1 MRLLSA
7 LLITGLCVMY
17 SGLSFGQSTAATAV
31 NISSVTLWNNNA
43 PTTAN
48 HCLNAVAAQAPFS
61 GGGVMTD
68 VAWFKFTVPATL
80 TGQPVYSASSRIQV
94 VPTGFDAIV
103 EYFSGPAGAPVFRQ
117 FVNAAGSGAQEVLRT
132 DWTINVVSPGTEYF
146 IRVSS
151 ATDVPSGCFTIGVQ
165 YYPGAHVR
173 NGWSPYP
180 SGQNPL
186 VGYDYN
192 EQVRRNIDT
201 PQLVAFNSNVQATR
215 FRLVDATLPPGSA
228 GCTVEING
236 VVSTANLTA
245 FSCVCYGITYNVF
258 VQMRMDGVWTGETDV
273 RQIIMKPY
281 PLAAPT
287 INSIPAGQCVTV
299 PTSGSVQ
306 CSFVTSNTIF
316 EWEWCTPGLSCF
328 TVNGPA
334 PGNTQCLL
342 SSATCLKFG
351 RTYTVRVRAQVCGQW
366 TGWSSPRCV
375 TVPQMPYAQVTNCP
389 GGTVGNGTVLIA
401 TFINGVNQYV
411 WLYTPIAVGSPMIP
425 IGPAIIQTTSN
436 NTTFLNSSIPN
447 GVYRVQVKP
456 RSTTCGLTQE
466 GEYGQWCIIYKG
478 VGYQGQFMVV
488 EDEEVTEEMRSN
500 LLRTEIEYY
509 DYVANKPI
517 EVLSLESRMAN
528 ELTFSVLTSGMTG
541 TGVLTMMNA
550 AGQTVLEQSVN
561 YSGENPRVIV
571 PTPYTLSSGLYFV
584 TFHGEHG
591 EGATKVF
598 LE

>member
-1 MRLLSA
+1 MRLLSVF
-7 LLITGLCVMY
+7 LITGLWVLY

-43 PTTAN
+43 PNTAN

-61 GGGVMTD
+61 GGGAMTD

-80 TGQPVYSASSRIQV
+80 SGQPVYSASSRIQV

-103 EYFSGPAGAPVFRQ
+103 EYFSGPAGSPVFRQ
-117 FVNAAGSGAQEVLRT
+117 FVNAASSGAQEVLRT

-165 YYPGAHVR
+165 YYPGAHLR

-180 SGQNPL
+180 SGQNPQ
-186 VGYDYN
+186 VGYDFGD
-192 EQVRRNIDT
+192 QVRRNIDT
-201 PQLVAFNSNVQATR
+201 PQLVAFNTNVQATR
-215 FRLVDATLPPGSA
+215 FRLVDSSLPSGSP
-228 GCTVEING
+228 GCTVEVNG
-236 VVSTANLTA
+236 VVS
-245 FSCVCYGITYNVF
+245 FSVLNTFPCVCYGVTYNVF
-258 VQMRMDGVWTGETDV
+258 VQLRMDGIWTGETDV
-273 RQIIMKPY
+273 RQLIMKPF
-281 PLAAPT
+281 PLAAPS

-299 PTSGSVQ
+299 PTSGLVQ
-306 CSFVTSNTIF
+306 CSFVTANTIF
-316 EWEWCTPGLSCF
+316 EWEWCTPGLPCF
-328 TVNGPA
+328 TVNGTA

-366 TGWSSPRCV
+366 TGWSAPRCV
-375 TVPQMPYAQVTNCP
+375 SIPQIPYTQVTNCP
-389 GGTVGNGTVLIA
+389 SNTVGNGAVLIA
-401 TFINGVNQYV
+401 SFINGVNQYV

-425 IGPAIIQTTSN
+425 IGPAIVQTTGN
-436 NTTFLNSSIPN
+436 NTTFTNSSIPN

-466 GEYGQWCIIYKG
+466 GEYGQWCILYKG
-478 VGYQGQFMVV
+478 VSYQGQFMVV
-488 EDEEVTEEMRSN
+488 EDEDVTEEMRNN
-500 LLRTEIEYY
+500 LLKTEYEYY

-517 EVLSLESRMAN
+517 DVLTLESRSAT
-528 ELTFSVLTSGMTG
+528 ELTFTVLTSGMSG
-541 TGVLTMMNA
+541 SGVLTMMNA
-550 AGQTVLEQSVN
+550 AGQVVLEQPVD
-561 YSGENPRVIV
+561 YSGETPRVIV
-571 PTPYTLSSGLYFV
+571 PTPATLSSGLYFV
-584 TFHGEHG
+584 TFLGEHG

>member
-7 LLITGLCVMY
+7 LLITGLCVLC
-17 SGLSFGQSTAATAV
+17 SALSFAQSSAVTAV

-43 PTTAN
+43 PATAN

-61 GGGVMTD
+61 GGGAMTD
-68 VAWFKFTVPATL
+68 VAWFKFTVPANL
-80 TGQPVYSASSRIQV
+80 AGQPVYSASSRIQV

-103 EYFSGPAGAPVFRQ
+103 EYFSGTAGAPVFRQ
-117 FVNAAGSGAQEVLRT
+117 FVNAAGSDAQEVLRT

-151 ATDVPSGCFTIGVQ
+151 ATDVASGCFTIGVQ

-173 NGWSPYP
+173 NSWSPYP
-180 SGQNPL
+180 NGQMPQ

-192 EQVRRNIDT
+192 DQVRRNIDT
-201 PQLVAFNSNVQATR
+201 PQLVGFNANVQASR
-215 FRLVDATLPPGSA
+215 FRLVDATLPAGSA
-228 GCTVEING
+228 GCMVEING
-236 VVSTANLTA
+236 VVSTAAVSA

-258 VQMRMDGVWTGETDV
+258 IQLRMDGVWTGETDV

-281 PLAAPT
+281 PLAAPV
-287 INSIPAGQCVTV
+287 ISSVPAGQCVTV
-299 PTSGSVQ
+299 STSGFVQ
-306 CSFVTSNTIF
+306 CSFVTSSTVF
-316 EWEWCTPGLSCF
+316 EWEWCTPGLACF
-328 TVNGPA
+328 IVNGPA

-342 SSATCLKFG
+342 SSAACLKFG
-351 RTYTVRVRAQVCGQW
+351 RTYTVRVRAQMCGQW

-375 TVPQMPYAQVTNCP
+375 STPQIPYAQVTNCP
-389 GGTVGNGTVLIA
+389 TGSVGNGSLLIA
-401 TFINGVNQYV
+401 SFINGVNQYV
-411 WLYTPIAVGSPMIP
+411 WLYTPVAVGSPMIP
-425 IGPAIIQTTSN
+425 IGPAIIQTTN
-436 NTTFLNSSIPN
+436 GNTTFTNSSIPN

-456 RSTTCGLTQE
+456 RSTTCGLVQE

-478 VGYQGQFMVV
+478 VSNQGQFMVL
-488 EDEEVTEEMRSN
+488 EDEDVTEEMRSN
-500 LLRTEIEYY
+500 LLRTEFEYH

-517 EVLSLESRMAN
+517 EVLSLESRTAN
-528 ELTFSVLTSGMTG
+528 ELTFTVRTSGMSG
-541 TGVLTMMNA
+541 TGVITMMSA
-550 AGQTVLEQSVN
+550 AGQTILEQSVI
-561 YSGENPRVIV
+561 YSGETPRVVV
-571 PTPYTLSSGLYFV
+571 PTPATLSSGLYFI